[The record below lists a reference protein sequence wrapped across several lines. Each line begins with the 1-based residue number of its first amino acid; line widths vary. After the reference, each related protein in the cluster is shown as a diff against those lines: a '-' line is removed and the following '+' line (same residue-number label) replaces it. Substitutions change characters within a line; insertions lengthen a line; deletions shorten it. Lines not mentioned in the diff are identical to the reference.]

1 MLASTGC
8 RLLRDDSGLFVD
20 PTDDYL
26 QAETSKALVVPEDM
40 ADSVGDTWPIPDI
53 VELPTAK
60 TYAEEVP
67 RPKFLAGRNLDA
79 IKIQKLGE
87 KSWIVLADAPEQVWP
102 LVKQFLADSGVAI
115 EREDAPA
122 GIVESDW
129 FRVDAATNDTL
140 RAAVRE
146 GLAQSEQGSA
156 TEGSWL
162 DRVQL
167 RIERGIRLGS
177 TEVHVVHSRRSAA
190 TNAAAV
196 PEVETE
202 LVTKLADYFA
212 QGVAVASVSMVG
224 REIASV
230 SKARIVEDASG
241 VPTLIL
247 NLEFDRAWA
256 TVDQALQRAELEVT
270 DADRDRAMFR
280 AVVHVVD
287 ERGFFARIL
296 PGGADAGGGQA
307 VNIHLRAVDDG
318 VVIEVQDDAGQPV
331 ARELAEEVL
340 LTLREFAA

>member
-1 MLASTGC
+1 M
-8 RLLRDDSGLFVD
+8 LRDDSGLFVD
-20 PTDDYL
+20 PTDDYV
-26 QAETSKALVVPEDM
+26 QAETSKTLLVPEDM

-60 TYAEEVP
+60 TYAKEVP
-67 RPKFLAGRNLDA
+67 RPKFFAGRNLDE

-87 KSWIVLADAPEQVWP
+87 KSWIVLADAPELVWP

-129 FRVDAATNDTL
+129 FGVDAATNDTL
-140 RAAVRE
+140 RTAVRE

-162 DRVQL
+162 DRVQV

-190 TNAAAV
+190 TDAAAV
-196 PEVETE
+196 PEVEVE
-202 LVTKLADYFA
+202 LIKELADYIA

-230 SKARIVEDASG
+230 SKARIVEDDG
-241 VPTLIL
+241 VPTLVL

-256 TVDQALQRAELEVT
+256 TVDQALERAELEVT
-270 DADRDRAMFR
+270 HSDRDRGSFR
-280 AVVHVVD
+280 AVIHAVD
-287 ERGFFARIL
+287 ERGFLARIL
-296 PGGADAGGGQA
+296 PGGADAGSAQA
-307 VNIHLRAVDDG
+307 VTIHLRTVDDG